1 MEYSK
6 GSSALAISHTT
17 QWHLQSNDG
26 AFNLP
31 KLVVCIIYKTWAEI
45 DRERE
50 RGILKVP
57 RVLQSAVIANTFF
70 FFHLITA
77 GLSTVICCY
86 DKDPAV
92 ANESGGS

>member
-31 KLVVCIIYKTWAEI
+31 KLVVCINMGGIERNFI
-45 DRERE
+45 LRE
-50 RGILKVP
+50 
-57 RVLQSAVIANTFF
+57 
-70 FFHLITA
+70 LIHWNME
-77 GLSTVICCY
+77 
-86 DKDPAV
+86 
-92 ANESGGS
+92 NEA